1 MFRDKKFF
9 PIHTET
15 SCQLKWNWSTIKI
28 QAGVTGSCH
37 RTAFSKLTKDNFQ
50 NFHNTNLKIQDRERM
65 LAGQWPESSCAYC
78 KNIEE
83 SGGTSD
89 RQLHLTIPNL
99 VPTELATD
107 TTATRVTPTIL
118 EVYFNNT
125 CNLACLYCK
134 DFFSSTIKQEN
145 LKFGPFSKNG
155 VELINSDKVSPE
167 DLLPEFWKWLN
178 ENYSSLKRI
187 HILGGESFYQK
198 ELSTLLDFLSQNSNP
213 ECEINIVS
221 NLAVPNTTIKNYI
234 LRFRDLVKEKKI
246 KRLDITASL
255 DCFGPEQ
262 EYVRYGLD
270 LNQWIENFKYL
281 MGHKWLRLNVNQTIS
296 VLTIK
301 TMPDLIRFINDCK
314 QQRPIGHYFSGV
326 TPSPS
331 YLFPNILG
339 SEEFDS
345 TFLEILDLMPKTSDE
360 EKTAHQYMLGIISSI
375 RNSRLNLE
383 EVVKLITFLDEKD
396 RRRDTNWRTT
406 FPWLVKYGELCGI
419 TK

>member
-1 MFRDKKFF
+1 MSRDKKFF

-15 SCQLKWNWSTIKI
+15 ACQLKWNWSTIKI
-28 QAGVTGSCH
+28 QAGITASCH
-37 RTAFSKLTKDNFQ
+37 RTAYSKLTKENFY
-50 NFHNTNLKIQDRERM
+50 NFHNTELKIRDREQM
-65 LAGQWPESSCAYC
+65 LAGRWPENSCAYC
-78 KNIEE
+78 RNIEQ

-89 RQLHLTIPNL
+89 RQLHLTIPDL
-99 VPTELATD
+99 VPKELD
-107 TTATRVTPTIL
+107 TNLTATTVTPTIL

-134 DFFSSTIKQEN
+134 DFFSSSIKNEN

-155 VELINSDKVSPE
+155 VELISVADEEKD
-167 DLLPEFWKWLN
+167 DLLPEFWKWL
-178 ENYSSLKRI
+178 EVNYSGLKRI

-198 ELSTLLDFLSQNSNP
+198 ELSVLMDFLSSRYNP

-221 NLAVPNTTIKNYI
+221 NLSVPKTTVENYI
-234 LRFRDLVKEKKI
+234 LRFRDLIKEKRI

-255 DCFGPEQ
+255 DCFGAEQ

-281 MGHKWLRLNVNQTIS
+281 MSHRWLKLNVNQTIS

-301 TMPDLIRFINDCK
+301 TMPDLIRFIRDCK

-326 TPSPS
+326 TPAPS

-339 SEEFDS
+339 SEEFES
-345 TFLEILDLMPKTSDE
+345 TFNEILDLMPQTSDE
-360 EKTAHQYMLGIISSI
+360 EKTAYQYMLGIITSI

-396 RRRDTNWRTT
+396 RRRHTNWKVL
-406 FPWLVKYGELCGI
+406 FPWLVKYEGLCGI